1 MNNCSCVYVGP
12 EEDGNEFLKEKMVV
26 AKKDYKCG
34 ECHNH
39 YYHGWKTTLHSR
51 QEQEVIIDGPDKN
64 VLGDFSSKD
73 TDLTFTLDD
82 VDLLVG

>member
-34 ECHNH
+34 ECHN
-39 YYHGWKTTLHSR
+39 
-51 QEQEVIIDGPDKN
+51 VISIGEKYEYVSGKWDGS
-64 VLGDFSSKD
+64 F
-73 TDLTFTLDD
+73 
-82 VDLLVG
+82 LLL